1 MRGRPGLL
9 TGHQG
14 GPWALRVAAE
24 GSGLRDFLLQLTGL
38 LVSLHL
44 AELTASPAADGPAR
58 EDGNPVGPRATF
70 SIKGMKI
77 EAQAKAKAKATRP
90 SRAHPAKPKG
100 CQQHPK
106 IRNYNL
112 KD

>member
-1 MRGRPGLL
+1 MRVVRTEKGEPRR
-9 TGHQG
+9 T
-14 GPWALRVAAE
+14 
-24 GSGLRDFLLQLTGL
+24 
-38 LVSLHL
+38 
-44 AELTASPAADGPAR
+44 ELTAPPAADGPPSSA
-58 EDGNPVGPRATF
+58 GSPVGPRATF
-70 SIKGMKI
+70 AIKGMKI
-77 EAQAKAKAKATRP
+77 EAQAKAKPTRP